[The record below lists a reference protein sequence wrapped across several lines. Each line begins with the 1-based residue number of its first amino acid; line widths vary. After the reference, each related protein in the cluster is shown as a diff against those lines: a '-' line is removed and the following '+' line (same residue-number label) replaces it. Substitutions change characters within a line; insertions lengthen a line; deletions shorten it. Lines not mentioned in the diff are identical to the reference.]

1 MSTEINARR
10 KEKMYLGY
18 RIRKTIAFAFRIAV
32 MIFFFLFMVTPI
44 LWMISSAFR
53 PVTEIFS
60 SVSPLSW
67 KTFIPIPFTFKNFA
81 GLLFS
86 EGTMWPRYI
95 FNTLFVAISTVVL
108 GGVVNSL
115 AAYGFARMRFPGRDI
130 LFILVLIT
138 IIIPFEAVALPL
150 YLVIKQLNWLD
161 DFRALIVPAVA
172 NAFHIF
178 LLRQFFLGI
187 PRELEEAAIVDG
199 AGPFMVLFR
208 IVIPLSWPAII
219 STALMMFQMQ
229 WQSFIWPLIVTS
241 SPEVRVIQ
249 IGISSL
255 IGLDAVYWDVVF
267 AAVALTALVPIIIF
281 LILQRYYMQGI
292 AVTGLKG

>member
-1 MSTEINARR
+1 MSDH
-10 KEKMYLGY
+10 LGESHNPKWY
-18 RIRKTIAFAFRIAV
+18 QGFRFGKKIAFTFRIAV
-32 MIFFFLFMVTPI
+32 MILMLIFMVVPI
-44 LWMISSAFR
+44 IWMISSAFR
-53 PVTEIFS
+53 PVTEIFA

-67 KTFIPIPFTFKNFA
+67 KTFVPIPFTIDNFVN
-81 GLLFS
+81 LLFS

-95 FNTLFVAISTVVL
+95 YNTLFVAVTTVVL
-108 GGVVNSL
+108 GGVVNAL

-130 LFILVLIT
+130 LFILVLVT

-150 YLVIKQLNWLD
+150 YLVIKQLHWLD
-161 DFRALIVPAVA
+161 DFRALIIPAVA

-187 PRELEEAAIVDG
+187 PKELEEAAIVDG
-199 AGPFMVLFR
+199 ASPLVVFFR
-208 IVIPLSWPAII
+208 IAIPLSWPAII

-229 WQSFIWPLIVTS
+229 WQSFIWPLIATS

-249 IGISSL
+249 LGISAL
-255 IGLDAVYWDVVF
+255 IGLDAVYWDSVF

-281 LILQRYYMQGI
+281 FILQRYYMQGI